1 MEKPENM
8 QRRRRYM
15 KYAVLMGSPRKTGNT
30 FALLKPF
37 METLAG
43 SGATCSLTWLYDKKI
58 SGCTACRAC
67 QRDWTK
73 FGCIIQD
80 DMQFVFD
87 EILSADVLVFATPIY
102 SWFCTAPMKAVLD
115 RLVYGMNKYYG
126 EQKGPA
132 LWAGKQAALL
142 LTCGYRPENGVDLF
156 VEGMRRYCKHSQLR
170 YVGMHAE
177 RDLGY
182 NAVFIEEAKIERTI
196 AFAGDL
202 LAKTS

>member
-1 MEKPENM
+1 
-8 QRRRRYM
+8 M
-15 KYAVLMGSPRKTGNT
+15 KYAVLMGSPRKAGNT
-30 FALLKPF
+30 FSLLEPF
-37 METLAG
+37 METLSG

-73 FGCIIQD
+73 FGCVIQD
-80 DMQFVFD
+80 DMQFIFD

-102 SWFCTAPMKAVLD
+102 SWFCTAPMKAALD

-170 YVGMHAE
+170 YAGMHAE

-182 NAVFIEEAKIERTI
+182 NTVFIDEAKIERTI
-196 AFAGDL
+196 AFAEDL
-202 LAKTS
+202 LVKTS